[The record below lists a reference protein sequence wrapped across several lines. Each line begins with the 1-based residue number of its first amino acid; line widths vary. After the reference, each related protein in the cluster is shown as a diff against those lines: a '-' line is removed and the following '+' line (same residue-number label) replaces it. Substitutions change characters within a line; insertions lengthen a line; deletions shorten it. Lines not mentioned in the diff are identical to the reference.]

1 MKICPLCRT
10 TYTDPNLNFCL
21 EDGSVLQAYQG
32 GSEPDTVLVNQLRQ
46 TQTPQQG
53 APLAQPQW
61 NVHQQSSQPKK
72 SSKVLVWVLLILG
85 AVVFLCGGGF
95 AGLLLLSSGISTTD
109 GSRDENSTNTSSQTS
124 TTTNTTSTKK
134 VADSPDLSKWVQE
147 SKSFGE
153 TEFTDGQFI
162 MSSKARGYYY
172 ALAATEKYRSVGSDV
187 SVTVTNLNGAPT
199 DLGFGLV
206 FHSEVTPLRK
216 GYAFLIDSVKRRY
229 RIVNHTPSKENVV
242 VNWTSSDAIREGKQ
256 PNSLEARDGGPTID
270 LYINGKKVNSIR
282 NVHGAANGVVGLYAG
297 DGIKVAFRDL
307 EIRR

>member
-1 MKICPLCRT
+1 M
-10 TYTDPNLNFCL
+10 
-21 EDGSVLQAYQG
+21 LQASPG
-32 GSEPDTVLVNQLRQ
+32 GAEPDTVVISQAGQ
-46 TQTPQQG
+46 TQ
-53 APLAQPQW
+53 APPHNAPAGQLQW
-61 NVHQQSSQPKK
+61 NLHQQSMRPKK
-72 SSKVLVWVLLILG
+72 SSKVLVWALLILG
-85 AVVFLCGGGF
+85 AAVFLCGGGF
-95 AGLLLLSSGISTTD
+95 AGLLLLSSGISTSD
-109 GSRDENSTNTSSQTS
+109 GNRDENSTNTSSQTS
-124 TTTNTTSTKK
+124 TTSTPSSSKK
-134 VADSPDLSKWVQE
+134 LADSPDLSKWVQE

-153 TEFTDGQFI
+153 TEFTDGQLI

-172 ALAATEKYRSVGSDV
+172 ALAATEKFRSVGSDV
-187 SVTVTNLNGAPT
+187 SVTVTNLENAPT

-242 VNWTSSDAIREGKQ
+242 INWTSSDAILGGKQ

-282 NVHGAANGVVGLYAG
+282 NAHGAANGVVGLYAG